1 MDSCAVRQ
9 FLARFPQFEVKPG
22 LERIRCLMDALS
34 SPQCCFPAVHVTGTN
49 GKGSVVAMLDAV
61 LRAAGL
67 CIGRYTSPELIDFR
81 DRITVNGVWISE
93 REMACGLERM
103 ADVLARME
111 DRPSQFEVITALALD
126 LFARRAVDLAVVEVG
141 LGGRFDATNVVRS
154 EVCLVTNVTLDHQHL
169 LGSTEEA
176 IAWEKAGIVK
186 AGSAVLTGALSPAVE
201 QIVRAECAACG
212 AELVEDDVIRVQRI
226 ARDWASATY
235 HVQGFAEIE
244 QLEIPLLGGRQAE
257 NLRLVLRTVLVLRSR
272 GLSIPASAVADG
284 LRSVFWPGRFE
295 VLRRDPTVVLDGAH
309 NPAGISGLIEDVA
322 AMVPCR
328 QNRSLLFGILKD
340 KDVEEALRLLAT
352 VFPTIGV
359 CASGNPRA
367 VPVEELADRASVHFA
382 RVAAYAT
389 VEDGM
394 ASWVSNANVD
404 EVLVVAG
411 SLSVVA
417 QARRRGAGARCD
429 ERRSG

>member
-1 MDSCAVRQ
+1 MDSRAVQQ
-9 FLARFPQFEVKPG
+9 FLARFPQYEVKPG
-22 LERIRCLMDALS
+22 LERIRFLMDALN
-34 SPQCCFPAVHVTGTN
+34 SPQHGFPAVHVTGTN

-61 LRAAGL
+61 LQAAGP
-67 CIGRYTSPELIDFR
+67 CVGRYTSPELIDFR
-81 DRITVNGVWISE
+81 DRITVNGAWISE
-93 REMACGLERM
+93 QEMADGLARLADPLERI
-103 ADVLARME
+103 A

-126 LFARRAVDLAVVEVG
+126 VFARSAVDLAVVEVG

-154 EVCLVTNVTLDHQHL
+154 EICLLTNVALDHQHL
-169 LGSTEEA
+169 LGSTEDA
-176 IAWEKAGIVK
+176 IAWEKAGIIK
-186 AGSAVLTGALSPAVE
+186 AGSVVLTGDLWPSVQ
-201 QIVRAECAACG
+201 QIVRAECDSCG
-212 AELVEDDVIRVQRI
+212 ATLIDDDGVRVERT
-226 ARDWASATY
+226 ARNWAVATY
-235 HVQGFAEIE
+235 RVRGFPMIE
-244 QLEIPLLGGRQAE
+244 ELEIPLLGGRQAE

-322 AMVPCR
+322 AMIPCAR
-328 QNRSLLFGILKD
+328 NRSLLFGILRD
-340 KDVEEALRLLAT
+340 KDVETALGLLST

-359 CASGNPRA
+359 CASANPRA
-367 VPVEELADRASVHFA
+367 VPAHELASRAAAHFA
-382 RVAAYAT
+382 QVAAYDT

-394 ASWVSNANVD
+394 TAWEETAGAS

-417 QARRRGAGARCD
+417 EARRRWARARCD
-429 ERRSG
+429 ERRSE